1 MTFLYIFKHCSLT
14 LFIASWINQ
23 SYACFQEFLLTQ
35 HEIIVALEFSSTAQ
49 IRWSKKGPFQV
60 VPRMDDVE
68 VKRQTLRH
76 FYTTIT
82 KNFGSVYLAHKCE
95 FTTCNSYS
103 LFCQSPLF
111 SGIKTSKL
119 EIHNGLTI
127 QRVNICTVGSQIFE
141 AKKNFGVA
149 SLLLFLAHWALK
161 LFPSKKDFNL
171 NLIVLC
177 TVFAKFPQ
185 KSHFQITQRNEQFW

>member
-1 MTFLYIFKHCSLT
+1 MNFMIRSLFQVKKEAFFVSLNVTLFYIFKHCSLT

-49 IRWSKKGPFQV
+49 IRWSEKGPFQV

-141 AKKNFGVA
+141 AKKI
-149 SLLLFLAHWALK
+149 LELH
-161 LFPSKKDFNL
+161 
-171 NLIVLC
+171 
-177 TVFAKFPQ
+177 
-185 KSHFQITQRNEQFW
+185 HFYCSWHIER